1 MATSS
6 SCSVSAERVIH
17 APPERIFDVLA
28 DPAQHA
34 AIDGSGSV
42 RAPRAGTP
50 ARLTLGSKFAMDMRI
65 GLPYRMTNE
74 VVQFEEGRRIAWQH
88 LAHDVW
94 CYELEPVDG
103 GTRVR
108 ESFDWSHGR
117 GQWLLR
123 VTKTPDKNHRS
134 MEQTLER
141 LARLVEDGSDRGP
154 A

>member
-6 SCSVSAERVIH
+6 SSVSAERIIH
-17 APPERIFDVLA
+17 APPDRIFDVLA
-28 DPAQHA
+28 DPAQHRL
-34 AIDGSGSV
+34 IDGSGSV

-50 ARLTLGSKFAMDMRI
+50 ARLALGAKFSMDMRI

-123 VTKTPDKNHRS
+123 MTKAPDKNHRS
-134 MEQTLER
+134 MEHTLDR
-141 LARLVEDGSDRGP
+141 LAQLVEDGSDRGP

>member
-1 MATSS
+1 MVTSS
-6 SCSVSAERVIH
+6 SCISAERVIH
-17 APPERIFDVLA
+17 ASPERIFDVLA
-28 DPAQHA
+28 DPAQHPL
-34 AIDGSGSV
+34 IDGSGSV
-42 RAPRAGTP
+42 RGTRAGTP
-50 ARLTLGSKFAMDMRI
+50 DRLTLGAKFSMDMRI

-94 CYELEPVDG
+94 GYELEPVDG

-117 GQWLLR
+117 GQWFLR
-123 VTKTPDKNHRS
+123 ITKTPEKNRRS
-134 MEQTLER
+134 MEQTLQR
-141 LARLVEDGSDRGP
+141 LAQLVEGGPDRGP